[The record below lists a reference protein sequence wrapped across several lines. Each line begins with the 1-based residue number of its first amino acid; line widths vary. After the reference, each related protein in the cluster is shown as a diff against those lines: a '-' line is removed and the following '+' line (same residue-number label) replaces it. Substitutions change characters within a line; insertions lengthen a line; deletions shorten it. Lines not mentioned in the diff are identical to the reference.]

1 MALSELEWIMQHANR
16 AATRLNALREI
27 LDRTDPAPKP
37 PVVTMLAT
45 GPVTFTWET
54 SPDASLSPTDRAPSR
69 PAITSSSS
77 ASGRASSSS
86 PSTDALADL

>member
-37 PVVTMLAT
+37 PVV
-45 GPVTFTWET
+45 
-54 SPDASLSPTDRAPSR
+54 
-69 PAITSSSS
+69 AICV
-77 ASGRASSSS
+77 G
-86 PSTDALADL
+86 